1 MEWCHQPRS
10 GHPPQRKGRHTPQ
23 DDPRIRRGARSL
35 HRSSVECEHRRR
47 HAGRLL
53 CDANDR
59 ALLADIFLQIFSP
72 RFGNGVDVVFGPG
85 RKRIFDSVATKGK
98 DLDAIAKEHGRP
110 IYDSID
116 AVPEEADRALAV
128 IPGEI
133 DLNTAAKKALRKLS
147 RNKKGYFLMIES
159 DAHTDDPELGL
170 NRLVNFD
177 KLIREISE
185 LVDPK
190 ETLLFFTADHSFDLR
205 VRSGGPSEPLLKGV
219 AEWRQG
225 LKPGVKEPV
234 RLPFLRVEGS
244 HTGEEVVVLAKGPG
258 SELVRGFLPN
268 TRLFEIM
275 LASYG
280 WNETNPR
287 VSD

>member
-1 MEWCHQPRS
+1 
-10 GHPPQRKGRHTPQ
+10 
-23 DDPRIRRGARSL
+23 
-35 HRSSVECEHRRR
+35 
-47 HAGRLL
+47 
-53 CDANDR
+53 
-59 ALLADIFLQIFSP
+59 
-72 RFGNGVDVVFGPG
+72 
-85 RKRIFDSVATKGK
+85 
-98 DLDAIAKEHGRP
+98 
-110 IYDSID
+110 
-116 AVPEEADRALAV
+116 
-128 IPGEI
+128 
-133 DLNTAAKKALRKLS
+133 
-147 RNKKGYFLMIES
+147 MIES

-190 ETLLFFTADHSFDLR
+190 ETLLLFTADHSFDLR
-205 VRSGGPSEPLLKGV
+205 VRSGGPNEPLLKGV

-280 WNETNPR
+280 WIETNPR